1 MSDYIIGCFAVAFR
15 FCCSPGPLQFL
26 LGIIGWLRD
35 GENEPG
41 LQDQTSANRRDQ
53 PRIVFSFDDGKMDR
67 ILLYFP
73 RRFATAYAVSE

>member
-1 MSDYIIGCFAVAFR
+1 MSDDVVGYIAVALR